1 MGKNNR
7 QRRANKKRAKE
18 KRKKLRVKKEL
29 EKASQSIGPDLHMMK
44 NPFAGL
50 SDEQRKKVV
59 EGFDASSK
67 ETYRKSLKKIME
79 ILHRYDPFIIVSLLS
94 SYGLTVGV
102 GDDGI
107 KTKDSDLKINQS
119 HIEICQ
125 SLVLQIPP
133 KKLQRELFGPN
144 ITQELWDTLI
154 ELMRSHS
161 FIGISDGGDD
171 SDDGKSI
178 RLLRRR
184 MMGNTQMVRNWGYFS
199 QVKIISQELYS
210 HFDSK
215 FELSFGFSVS
225 NIIDLFQIM
234 IDEIEL
240 ANSSRHK
247 ALSELHGI
255 TDKEKLVLKY
265 YELIGGESDKAKLF
279 FEDVMFE
286 SMSAESLFVMM
297 VSHYD
302 MRLNEIYEF
311 SINNL
316 SKISGFNESVVL
328 AILGEFSYALGD
340 LQSFE
345 TEHLYLAN
353 PIWLRPLI
361 KQGDGKYFCA
371 IPQMFFSFILPS
383 LDRLV
388 EIINKVELGDR
399 RSNYLEEKVVEIINR
414 RFPSSNTISGMKWK
428 LGDVEYETDLITFID
443 SYALIV
449 EAKSGKISESALR
462 GAPARLKR
470 HVEEILVAPNIQSR
484 RLKERL
490 EELIKYPEISDDLRE
505 QLPVDL
511 NTIHKIIRVSV
522 SLEDFGAIQANVS
535 GLKGTGWLP
544 NEYIPCPTMN
554 IADFETLFD
563 FLEHPVQIIHYLETR
578 QSLEEELGYM
588 GDELDLMGLY
598 IGTLF
603 NFGDNYKDV
612 NFIISGMSSPLDAF
626 YNSKDA
632 GIDIPKPQP
641 KISSLF
647 KKIFLQ
653 LEQRATPRWTEI
665 GVILNNFSPDDQ
677 AKLARMIIVLKK
689 NVRKNWMVEGH
700 DNILVYVPPKAS
712 EYALCY
718 IIYNNKN
725 SSRRNEFI
733 EEASRQGL
741 EADHVKQCLV
751 IAKNMDMDDLE
762 YHFIGLMER
771 SV

>member
-7 QRRANKKRAKE
+7 QRRADKKRAKE
-18 KRKKLRVKKEL
+18 KREKLRVKKEL
-29 EKASQSIGPDLHMMK
+29 YKASQSIGPDLQMMR

-50 SDEQRKKVV
+50 SDEQRMKVV
-59 EGFDASSK
+59 EGLDASSK
-67 ETYRKSLKKIME
+67 ETYQKSLKKIME
-79 ILHRYDPFIIVSLLS
+79 ILHRYDPFIILSLLS
-94 SYGLTVGV
+94 SYGLTIGV

-107 KTKDSDLKINQS
+107 KTKDSDIKINQS

-125 SLVLQIPP
+125 SLILQIPP
-133 KKLQRELFGPN
+133 EKLQRELFGPN
-144 ITQELWDTLI
+144 ITQELWDALI
-154 ELMRSHS
+154 ELISSHS
-161 FIGISDGGDD
+161 YIGISEGVDD
-171 SDDGKSI
+171 SGDGKSI
-178 RLLRRR
+178 RFLRRR
-184 MMGNTQMVRNWGYFS
+184 MMGNTQMVRNWGFFS

-210 HFDSK
+210 HFDSQ
-215 FELSFGFSVS
+215 FELSFDFSVS

-234 IDEIEL
+234 IDEMEL
-240 ANSSRHK
+240 ANSLRYR

-255 TDKEKLVLKY
+255 KDKEKLILKY
-265 YELIGGESDKAKLF
+265 YELIGISSDMAKPF
-279 FEDVMFE
+279 FEDMGFD
-286 SMSAESLFVMM
+286 SMSAESLFVVI

-302 MRLNEIYEF
+302 MRLNENYEF

-316 SKISGFNESVVL
+316 SKISGFNEVVVL
-328 AILGEFSYALGD
+328 AILDEFSYVLGD

-345 TEHLYLAN
+345 TEHLYLSN

-361 KQGDGKYFCA
+361 KIEDGRYFCA
-371 IPQMFFSFILPS
+371 IPQMFFSFIIPS

-388 EIINKVELGDR
+388 EIIDKVELSDR
-399 RSNYLEEKVVEIINR
+399 RSKYLEDKIIEIINR
-414 RFPSSNTISGMKWK
+414 RFPSANTVSGVKWK

-443 SYALIV
+443 SHAVIV
-449 EAKSGKISESALR
+449 EAKSGKVSEPALR
-462 GAPARLKR
+462 GAPARLKK

-490 EELIKYPEISDDLRE
+490 EELIKNPEIVDDLRD

-522 SLEDFGAIQANVS
+522 SLEDFGSIQANVS
-535 GLKGTGWLP
+535 DLKGTGWLP
-544 NEYIPCPTMN
+544 DDYVPCPTMN

-563 FLEHPVQIIHYLETR
+563 FLEHPVQIIHYLERR

-603 NFGDNYKDV
+603 NFGDNYMDV
-612 NFIISGMSSPLDAF
+612 NFIISGMSSPLDVF

-641 KISSLF
+641 KISPLF
-647 KKIFLQ
+647 QKVFLQ

-677 AKLARMIIVLKK
+677 AKLTRMIIVAKK

-700 DNILVYVPPKAS
+700 DNMIVYVPPKAS

-718 IIYNNKN
+718 IIHNNN
-725 SSRRNEFI
+725 NASRRNEFI
-733 EEASRQGL
+733 EEASRLGL
-741 EADHVKQCLV
+741 EAEHVKQCLV
-751 IAKNMDMDDLE
+751 IVKNMDMDDLE

-771 SV
+771 GV